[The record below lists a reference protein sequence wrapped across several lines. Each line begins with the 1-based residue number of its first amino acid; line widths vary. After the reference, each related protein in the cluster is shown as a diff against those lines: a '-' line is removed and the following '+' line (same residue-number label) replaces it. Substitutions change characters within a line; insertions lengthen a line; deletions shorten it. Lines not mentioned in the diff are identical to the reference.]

1 MLEVSMV
8 GFDDLTE
15 EEQQYQ
21 PDNGNGKDCSS
32 YIKIEYKGKVIAI
45 HSDAMEP
52 EDCIFYRDLSWIT
65 SAITAAYDLGKLD
78 A

>member
-8 GFDDLTE
+8 CFDDLTE

-52 EDCIFYRDLSWIT
+52 
-65 SAITAAYDLGKLD
+65 
-78 A
+78 